1 MMNRWQAVV
10 RTLLRNFTAWMVVL
24 GMVGAT
30 AQAATETWIAG
41 SGNFTDN
48 TNWDIGNAP
57 NAGDG
62 TAFTNNTSYTVSFPS
77 APSTPLD
84 SNVVNGG
91 TVTLNIESQTWTV
104 TNGPVAFDIAQNA
117 GTTATVVQTSGILT
131 VYSSATNAEFVVGD
145 FGVGSY
151 TLNGGTLSY
160 SSIRVGNNAGASGTF
175 TVSGAG
181 VTAPNPNSTAG
192 TITVGT
198 AGGSAGC
205 SLIINNGA
213 SITTGATTIG
223 GNSAATN
230 TTAQVSGGAYW
241 EMYQRPLSVGGFST
255 TFIVNNSTINDAGT
269 FLVGTSGGVLDTA
282 IITNNAFVYAGSG
295 NLRVGNGNGTY
306 SNQLIISGNATLN
319 CDNAGTVKAIII
331 GASGFSSNNTVLI
344 STGGM
349 ITNCA
354 SITVGD
360 SSTMNGGNF
369 NNLIVNN
376 GGQLYLTAGVNLG
389 HGVDATG
396 NVWQVGGP
404 GSPAIINTGSS
415 TIGANT
421 NAGYNAMIVT
431 NASLTTGSLFVGNAF
446 GAGSNSCLVEAGTFW
461 SFTNLDLVVGR
472 SGAPSNLMTVVGGV
486 ITNLRGLTVGLASG
500 STGAVN
506 NTFIQTGGAVNSGS
520 LTIGDATND
529 DFNTLTVS
537 GGSLVVTGGVQVGGV
552 GGFSLSNT
560 LAVAGGEIMLTSLR
574 VRTTNFL
581 VFTAGTLNTGGT
593 TIDSGANDGA
603 PVVVGNGTSAAN
615 LQLTTN
621 GASTGFHIFNN
632 GLVITNNGV
641 LSGIG
646 TLMGE
651 ITVLGSV
658 SPGYG
663 VSVGTITMSNDLVLG
678 SSAILQYAL
687 GSASDEIIVSNNL
700 TLAGTLNVT
709 SSGGFG
715 TGIYPLFTYGGTLAN
730 PGGLSVNNPLPGG
743 FTGSIDTTSE
753 VGVVNLDVTS
763 APSNP
768 FVTWQDHYF
777 TAIELGNPSYSG
789 PNADPLGKGMSNTNQ
804 FLAGFNPT
812 NAAAYLHIITI
823 AKINNNTDINVTYL
837 GANGDSTYTG
847 GPAIRT
853 NVLEFTTGTTANGS
867 YTNNFAS
874 TGQTNILSGGTGL
887 GVVTNMVD
895 SGGATNKPSRYY
907 RVRVL
912 LP

>member
-1 MMNRWQAVV
+1 
-10 RTLLRNFTAWMVVL
+10 
-24 GMVGAT
+24 
-30 AQAATETWIAG
+30 
-41 SGNFTDN
+41 
-48 TNWDIGNAP
+48 
-57 NAGDG
+57 
-62 TAFTNNTSYTVSFPS
+62 
-77 APSTPLD
+77 
-84 SNVVNGG
+84 
-91 TVTLNIESQTWTV
+91 
-104 TNGPVAFDIAQNA
+104 
-117 GTTATVVQTSGILT
+117 
-131 VYSSATNAEFVVGD
+131 
-145 FGVGSY
+145 
-151 TLNGGTLSY
+151 
-160 SSIRVGNNAGASGTF
+160 
-175 TVSGAG
+175 
-181 VTAPNPNSTAG
+181 
-192 TITVGT
+192 
-198 AGGSAGC
+198 
-205 SLIINNGA
+205 
-213 SITTGATTIG
+213 
-223 GNSAATN
+223 
-230 TTAQVSGGAYW
+230 
-241 EMYQRPLSVGGFST
+241 
-255 TFIVNNSTINDAGT
+255 
-269 FLVGTSGGVLDTA
+269 
-282 IITNNAFVYAGSG
+282 
-295 NLRVGNGNGTY
+295 
-306 SNQLIISGNATLN
+306 
-319 CDNAGTVKAIII
+319 
-331 GASGFSSNNTVLI
+331 
-344 STGGM
+344 
-349 ITNCA
+349 
-354 SITVGD
+354 
-360 SSTMNGGNF
+360 
-369 NNLIVNN
+369 
-376 GGQLYLTAGVNLG
+376 
-389 HGVDATG
+389 
-396 NVWQVGGP
+396 
-404 GSPAIINTGSS
+404 
-415 TIGANT
+415 
-421 NAGYNAMIVT
+421 
-431 NASLTTGSLFVGNAF
+431 
-446 GAGSNSCLVEAGTFW
+446 
-461 SFTNLDLVVGR
+461 
-472 SGAPSNLMTVVGGV
+472 
-486 ITNLRGLTVGLASG
+486 
-500 STGAVN
+500 
-506 NTFIQTGGAVNSGS
+506 
-520 LTIGDATND
+520 
-529 DFNTLTVS
+529 
-537 GGSLVVTGGVQVGGV
+537 
-552 GGFSLSNT
+552 
-560 LAVAGGEIMLTSLR
+560 MLTSLR